1 MDFLIQKISIN
12 HDLFPDSLRK
22 IKNPPQELYYYGK
35 INKQENCLA
44 IVGARICSKYGQ
56 ECCLEIGSQIA
67 EAGLTIVSGLAQG
80 IDSFA
85 HLAALRKNA
94 RTIAVLG
101 TAIDNIYPK
110 ENLPL
115 AKEILKNNGLII
127 SEYGP
132 GQVTAPY
139 SFAER
144 NRLIAGLGMGTLV
157 IEAKEKSGS
166 LLTAK
171 ATKEQGKKIFAIP
184 GNIHSSTSKGCHF
197 LIKNGAKL
205 IENGND
211 ILLELK
217 INNLPLFLKN
227 DKPTTEPLNE
237 EEKIINALIKEPLQI
252 EDLIKITKLSPNKIM
267 GLLSVLE
274 IKNKIIDLGDN
285 TYCLNRN

>member
-12 HDLFPDSLRK
+12 HDFFPDSLRT
-22 IKNPPQELYYYGK
+22 IKNPPQELYYCGK

-56 ECCLEIGSQIA
+56 ECCLEIGSQIVD
-67 EAGLTIVSGLAQG
+67 AGLTIVSGLAKG

-85 HLAALRKNA
+85 HLAALRKNS

-127 SEYGP
+127 SEYAP
-132 GQVTAPY
+132 GQATAPY

-144 NRLIAGLGMGTLV
+144 NRLIAGLALGTLV
-157 IEAKEKSGS
+157 IEAKENSGS

-184 GNIHSSTSKGCHF
+184 GNIHSETSKGCHA
-197 LIKNGAKL
+197 LIKDGAKL
-205 IENGND
+205 VQNKND
-211 ILLELK
+211 ILQELK
-217 INNLPLFLKN
+217 INSLPLFLKN
-227 DKPTTEPLNE
+227 DKPITEISSN
-237 EEKIINALIKEPLQI
+237 EEKILKTLEKEPLQI
-252 EDLIKITKLSPNKIM
+252 EDLIKITGLAPSKIM
-267 GLLSVLE
+267 SLLSVLE